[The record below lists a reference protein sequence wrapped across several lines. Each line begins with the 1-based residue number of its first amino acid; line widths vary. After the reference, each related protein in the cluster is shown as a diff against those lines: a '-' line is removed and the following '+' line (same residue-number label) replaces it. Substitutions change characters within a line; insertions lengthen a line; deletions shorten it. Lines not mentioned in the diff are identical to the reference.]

1 MEGDPTPRALYQ
13 RVPGSVDGGYRQGD
27 PSPEKLNGHLHLD
40 TGSLPPLDC
49 AGPLQG
55 WVQALMRHCLLPTPH
70 RASKKSC
77 YVKSLSNRNLFGFL
91 KLPVLQSLAVLIY
104 TMKLAPSLHFCVQNI
119 YLFILQFTLQQSL
132 ALLHWPRKSAESEL
146 ATAKAPVAAT

>member
-1 MEGDPTPRALYQ
+1 MEEVEGQKVMEGDPTPRALYQ
-13 RVPGSVDGGYRQGD
+13 RVPGSVDGGYGQGD

-55 WVQALMRHCLLPTPH
+55 WVQALLRHCFLPTSH

-77 YVKSLSNRNLFGFL
+77 YVKSLSS
-91 KLPVLQSLAVLIY
+91 KQEPVWISQVTS
-104 TMKLAPSLHFCVQNI
+104 PSTLGSAYLYHEISTIITFFCVQSI
-119 YLFILQFTLQQSL
+119 YLFVLQFTLQQSL
-132 ALLHWPRKSAESEL
+132 ALLHWPRKSAES
-146 ATAKAPVAAT
+146 